1 MVFGY
6 LICSFLRLL
15 FFVFDLFFFVLGQA
29 LNSSRLLI
37 LPLPPVS
44 NCFMYL
50 LRVSRSSPCY
60 IILYYMLYISLSI
73 YTNTYIYIYIY
84 IHITRVYI
92 YIYIYIC
99 IVSNCFM
106 YLLRV
111 SRSSPYYIILHT
123 IIYCHNIL

>member
-73 YTNTYIYIYIY
+73 YTNIYIYIY
-84 IHITRVYI
+84 TYNTC
-92 YIYIYIC
+92 IYIYIC